1 MSLLSMSSLHYVTLK
16 VIKQQESGKNGCEL
30 STTSLGKI
38 LSTSQQTASRIII
51 DLTREGYLERSLVNR
66 RQSLRLTKKAL
77 DLLFSEYNELGSLL
91 DQSRTISLTGIVE
104 GGLGEGRYYISRKN
118 YVIQFQEKLGYIPYL
133 GTLNLR
139 MLPSETIYIDRLR
152 NSPGIRIEGFSTD
165 DRTFGPVKAFRA
177 TAEGV
182 ECAVI
187 MPERT
192 VHSETLELIS
202 KEYLRE
208 RLHLSDGSR
217 ISVEV
222 QIKD

>member
-1 MSLLSMSSLHYVTLK
+1 MSSLHYVTLK

-38 LSTSQQTASRIII
+38 ISTSQQTASRIII
-51 DLTREGYLERSLVNR
+51 DLTRDGYLERSLVNR

-152 NSPGIRIEGFSTD
+152 NSPGIKIEGFSTD

-177 TAEGV
+177 TAEGI

-192 VHSETLELIS
+192 VHSEILELIS

-217 ISVEV
+217 VSVEV

>member
-222 QIKD
+222 QIKE